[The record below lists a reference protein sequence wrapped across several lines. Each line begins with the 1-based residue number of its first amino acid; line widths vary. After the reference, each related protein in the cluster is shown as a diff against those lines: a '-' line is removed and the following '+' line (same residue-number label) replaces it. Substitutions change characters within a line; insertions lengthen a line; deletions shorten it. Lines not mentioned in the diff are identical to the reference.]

1 MKNILASFARNTVF
15 ANIVLVLIFIAGTIA
30 ASTMIKEIFPEF
42 ALNMITISVP
52 YPGADPEEVEEGV
65 SRKIEEAVESIE
77 GIKLYTTKSSENI
90 STAVIEI
97 KEGFD
102 TDKVYDKIRSKVDA
116 ISTFPLDAEKP
127 IISELTVKDP
137 VVLLYIAGDMS
148 ERRLKEWSERIKDK
162 LQALDSVSQV
172 ATFGARDYQ
181 ISIEVSEERLR
192 EYNLSFDQVAAAV
205 RRNNLNLAGGTI
217 RTEGEDIRVRTM
229 GRKYTDKEFSEIV
242 VLATPDGDII
252 TLDRLAG
259 IRDGFTE
266 DPINGRINGEPA
278 VMIIVYKTTEEDALK
293 ISKDVQAF
301 VDEQQH
307 ILPQGVSFNTLY
319 DNTDMLKKRINLLLK
334 NGFIGLII
342 VFTTLWLFLDRRLS
356 FWGGMGVPISIA
368 GALAILWMIG
378 GTINM
383 ISLFGFIMVLGIVV
397 DDAIIVGES
406 IFVHRQM
413 GKPPLKAAVDG
424 VAEVGMPVLAAVVT
438 TIIAFLP
445 LAYVGGIMGKFIRI
459 LPIVVIACLL
469 VSLVECLLLLP
480 AHLSHLPDPNKS
492 GVEKRTLG
500 GRIERMRKKIADFL
514 EWFVDK
520 VYQPFLRK
528 SIKWRYISLCVAI
541 ALLFITV
548 GVMKGGLLK
557 FEVFPDI
564 DGFVATATVEFPE
577 GTPAEVTREGI
588 DRIEAA
594 LMRLS
599 DRTETLTGEPMVIDR
614 FAMVGQT
621 LQKMPTSGP
630 NVGSVQSFLLASEK
644 RGIHSKDVMVEW
656 EKEIGL
662 IPGVRSLIFEGLA
675 VGPPGAPIEVWIQGH
690 DMDDILAASDKLMGR
705 LKRFEGV
712 FQIRSDFSSG
722 KNEIRLSLKH
732 EARSLG
738 LTVEDL
744 ARQIN
749 SGFYGNEALRLQRG
763 REDIRVKVRYTE
775 DERSQA
781 ASLDN
786 VRIRTQDGRQVPLMS
801 VADIEYSAGYST
813 ITRTDGM
820 RRVAVSADVD
830 SNKANANE
838 IFEELIT
845 NFFPKLRKDHPG
857 LQIALQGEQKKMNES
872 FGSLVI
878 GFPMAILGIFIIIAT
893 MFRSYAQPLIIL
905 FTIPFGIIGAVAGH
919 MLLGF
924 DLSILS
930 IFGMVALTGVV
941 VNDAIVLIERVN
953 ENIAEGMTF
962 QDALLNGGKRRFRA
976 IFLTTVS
983 TVGGLA
989 PIIMEQD
996 LQAQFLIPM
1005 ALSLAAG
1012 VAFATMLTLLLIP
1025 NLLAILNDLR
1035 RVIHRLRHGCWTLR
1049 EEVEPARDR
1058 KIDLMK
1064 MHENVENEEIT
1075 PFADISDQPASGRP
1089 IFQE

>member
-1 MKNILASFARNTVF
+1 
-15 ANIVLVLIFIAGTIA
+15 
-30 ASTMIKEIFPEF
+30 
-42 ALNMITISVP
+42 
-52 YPGADPEEVEEGV
+52 
-65 SRKIEEAVESIE
+65 
-77 GIKLYTTKSSENI
+77 
-90 STAVIEI
+90 
-97 KEGFD
+97 
-102 TDKVYDKIRSKVDA
+102 
-116 ISTFPLDAEKP
+116 
-127 IISELTVKDP
+127 
-137 VVLLYIAGDMS
+137 
-148 ERRLKEWSERIKDK
+148 
-162 LQALDSVSQV
+162 V
-172 ATFGARDYQ
+172 ATFGARDYE
-181 ISIEVSEERLR
+181 IGIEVSEERLR

-205 RRNNLNLAGGTI
+205 RRSNLNLAGGTI

-229 GRKYTDKEFSEIV
+229 GRKYTDKEFSDIV
-242 VLATPDGDII
+242 VLATPGGDIV
-252 TLDRLAG
+252 TLDRLAV

-278 VMIIVYKTTEEDALK
+278 VLIIVYKTKEEDALK
-293 ISKDVQAF
+293 ISEEVQAF
-301 VDEQQH
+301 VREQQD
-307 ILPQGVSFNTLY
+307 ILPQGVSFHTLY
-319 DNTDMLKKRINLLLK
+319 DNTEMLRKRINLLLK
-334 NGFIGLII
+334 NGFFGLII

-368 GALAILWMIG
+368 GALAMLWMIG

-424 VAEVGMPVLAAVVT
+424 VSEVGMPVVAAVLT
-438 TIIAFLP
+438 TIVAFLP

-459 LPIVVIACLL
+459 MPIVVICCLL
-469 VSLVECLLLLP
+469 VSLVECLILLP
-480 AHLSHLPDPNKS
+480 AHLSHLPDPSKS
-492 GVEKRTLG
+492 ALNKRTIG
-500 GRIERMRKKIADFL
+500 GRIERMRKAIADFL

-520 VYQPFLRK
+520 VYQPFLRQ
-528 SIKWRYISLCVAI
+528 SIKWRYISFCLAI
-541 ALLFITV
+541 AMLLLTV

-577 GTPAEVTREGI
+577 GTPAEVTRDAI

-599 DRTETLTGEPMVIDR
+599 DRTETVTGEPMVIDR

-621 LQKMPTSGP
+621 LQEMPTSGP

-690 DMDDILAASDKLMGR
+690 EMDEILAASDELMNR
-705 LKRFEGV
+705 LRQFDGV
-712 FQIRSDFSSG
+712 FQIRSDFSPG
-722 KNEIRLSLKH
+722 KNEIRLTLKP

-786 VRIRTQDGRQVPLMS
+786 VRIRTMDGRQVPLLS
-801 VADIEYSAGYST
+801 VADTEYSSGYST
-813 ITRTDGM
+813 ITRTNGL
-820 RRVAVSADVD
+820 RRVSVSADVD
-830 SNKANANE
+830 NNKANANE
-838 IFEELIT
+838 IFEELGA
-845 NFFPKLRKDHPG
+845 NFFPKLRKDYPG
-857 LQIALQGEQKKMNES
+857 LQIALQGEQKKMRES
-872 FGSLVI
+872 LSSLAI
-878 GFPMAILGIFIIIAT
+878 GFPLALLGMFIIIAT
-893 MFRSYAQPLIIL
+893 IFRSYAQPIVIL
-905 FTIPFGIIGAVAGH
+905 FTIPFGIIGAVIGH
-919 MLLGF
+919 VMLGF

-996 LQAQFLIPM
+996 LQARFLIPM

-1035 RVIHRLRHGCWTLR
+1035 RAAHRLRHGVWASR

-1058 KIDLMK
+1058 KVDMMK
-1064 MHENVENEEIT
+1064 MSAPEVDEEAIT
-1075 PFADISDQPASGRP
+1075 YVDVPGQLASEGP
-1089 IFQE
+1089 V